1 MGANRLSQFLWGI
14 VRQAAV
20 ITVWNINSFARLSH
34 KVLET
39 PLEMWKIWWTDS
51 PTPLRCMFP
60 RARQLSVNPISLQ
73 VVWNS
78 SAALHGSFFTDCRYS
93 AYWWHSVCVHTAMES
108 PLKFYQFSVLK
119 VNKALTLGVSWNV
132 AAVVELYSQP
142 FNSLFHFSLFLL
154 LCHVSVELRTGAT
167 WYPDISV
174 YCSACKYSV
183 QSYCEHLASF

>member
-1 MGANRLSQFLWGI
+1 MC
-14 VRQAAV
+14 
-20 ITVWNINSFARLSH
+20 
-34 KVLET
+34 E
-39 PLEMWKIWWTDS
+39 IWWTDS

-108 PLKFYQFSVLK
+108 PLKFYLFSVFKL
-119 VNKALTLGVSWNV
+119 NKALTLGVSWNV

-142 FNSLFHFSLFLL
+142 FNSLFHSSLFLL
-154 LCHVSVELRTGAT
+154 LCHVIVELRTGAT

-183 QSYCEHLASF
+183 QSKWKVRWAPSVVLATNKV

>member
-1 MGANRLSQFLWGI
+1 MQNEASTCHASWCKEHPLVTSLSMGANRLSQVLGGI

-20 ITVWNINSFARLSH
+20 NSFTRLLD

-39 PLEMWKIWWTDS
+39 PLEMCEIWWTDS

-93 AYWWHSVCVHTAMES
+93 AY
-108 PLKFYQFSVLK
+108 
-119 VNKALTLGVSWNV
+119 
-132 AAVVELYSQP
+132 
-142 FNSLFHFSLFLL
+142 
-154 LCHVSVELRTGAT
+154 
-167 WYPDISV
+167 
-174 YCSACKYSV
+174 
-183 QSYCEHLASF
+183 